1 MKKKLLFVIPNLN
14 IGGAEKSLV
23 NLLNEIDYQKYAVDL
38 LLIRAGEGMLLK
50 QIPSQV
56 NLLKLEKKYQ
66 VFERTTKFPESYF
79 LLRGRLDLVVARI
92 LCRITLASVKDMG
105 KAEQYAWKF
114 TRLFHSK
121 LKSEYDIAIAFL
133 EKSSF
138 YYISEFVSAKRKV
151 GFIHSD
157 YAKLNLD
164 TAFDLRYFRK
174 MNGIASV
181 SSECVASLKTC
192 FPSLKDKF
200 RLIPNIV
207 PKTLI
212 HQLAKEPIE
221 LISGKPILVS
231 VGRLFEIKGF
241 DLAIEAAAL
250 LVKYNIDFV
259 WYIIGDG
266 PEKQKL
272 EQQIIQHK
280 LTDKVILLGMKENP
294 YPYILKADIVLQ
306 TSRYEG
312 KSLVL
317 DEAKLMHKPII
328 ATNFST
334 VSDQIENNKTGII
347 VDMNSESI
355 ANGIEDLLQNQEL
368 RNTLSKNL
376 SQQLYDSKENLE
388 TFYKFIDSDSN

>member
-23 NLLNEIDYQKYAVDL
+23 NLLNEIDYQKFAVDV
-38 LLIRAGEGMLLK
+38 LLIRAGEGVLLK
-50 QIPSQV
+50 QIPTQV
-56 NLLKLEKKYQ
+56 NVLKLEKKYQ
-66 VFERTTKFPESYF
+66 VFERTSKFPESYF
-79 LLRGRLDLVVARI
+79 LFRGRFDLVIARI
-92 LCRITLASVKDMG
+92 LCRFTLAFQKNIG

-121 LKSEYDIAIAFL
+121 LKGEYDVAIAFL

-138 YYISEFVSAKRKV
+138 YFISEFVSAKRKV

-157 YAKLNLD
+157 YAKLDLD
-164 TAFDLRYFRK
+164 ANFDLNYFKK
-174 MNGIASV
+174 MDGIAAV
-181 SSECVASLKTC
+181 SAECVASLKTY
-192 FPSLKDKF
+192 FPSIQDKF
-200 RLIPNIV
+200 QLIPNIV
-207 PKTLI
+207 PIALI
-212 HQLAKEPIE
+212 NELAKEPIE
-221 LISGKPILVS
+221 LITGKPMLVS
-231 VGRLFEIKGF
+231 VGRLYEIKGF
-241 DLAIEAAAL
+241 DMAIEAAAL
-250 LVKYNIDFV
+250 LVKNNADFV

-272 EQQIIQHK
+272 EQQITQHK
-280 LTDKVILLGMKENP
+280 LKDKVILLGMKENP

-317 DEAKLMHKPII
+317 DEAKLMYKPII

-334 VSDQIENNKTGII
+334 VSDQIENGRTGII
-347 VDMNSESI
+347 VEMNPESI
-355 ANGIEDLLQNQEL
+355 AKGIENLLQNQEL

-376 SQQLYDSKENLE
+376 SNEIYDAKE
-388 TFYKFIDSDSN
+388 TMKAFYKFIESEVN

>member
-23 NLLNEIDYQKYAVDL
+23 NLLNEIDYKNYEVDL
-38 LLIRAGEGMLLK
+38 LLIRAGEGLLLK

-56 NLLKLEKKYQ
+56 KLLKLEKKYQ

-92 LCRITLASVKDMG
+92 LCRITLASVKNIG

-121 LKSEYDIAIAFL
+121 LKSEYDVAIAFL

-164 TAFDLRYFRK
+164 TAFDLHYFKK

-192 FPSLKDKF
+192 FPTLKDKLH
-200 RLIPNIV
+200 LIPNIV
-207 PKTLI
+207 PTALI
-212 HQLAKEPIE
+212 HELAKEPIK
-221 LISGKPILVS
+221 LILGKPLLVS
-231 VGRLFEIKGF
+231 VGRLYEIKGF
-241 DLAIEAAAL
+241 DMAIEAAAL
-250 LVKYNIDFV
+250 LVKNNADFV

-272 EQQIIQHK
+272 EQQITQHK
-280 LTDKVILLGMKENP
+280 LKDKVILLGMKENP

-317 DEAKLMHKPII
+317 DEAKLMYKPII

-334 VSDQIENNKTGII
+334 VSDQIENGRTGII
-347 VDMNSESI
+347 VEMNPESI
-355 ANGIEDLLQNQEL
+355 AKGIENLLQNQEL

-376 SQQLYDSKENLE
+376 SNEIYDAKE
-388 TFYKFIDSDSN
+388 TMKAFYKFIESEVN